1 MENYDS
7 VSVAIDSLKKRGY
20 KTDFNIAFDKLICNE
35 TKTCLSP
42 DEFEITE
49 VYRFEGESNP
59 SDEAVVYA
67 VESKDGSMK
76 GVFVNAFGP
85 YADPISDAM
94 IKKLS
99 LHRNNITNV

>member
-1 MENYDS
+1 MENYDT
-7 VSVAIDSLKKRGY
+7 VSVAINSLKKRGY
-20 KTDFNIAFDKLICNE
+20 KTDFNLAFDKLICKE
-35 TKTCLSP
+35 TKTCLNP

-67 VESKDGSMK
+67 VESINGDIK

-99 LHRNNITNV
+99 LNRNNVSNV